1 MLVVMPSGNGTQREG
16 ADMPVERG
24 DLVPDIDPPSDE
36 GVQWRL
42 SEQKGRPVTVIFH
55 RHLA

>member
-1 MLVVMPSGNGTQREG
+1 MPI
-16 ADMPVERG
+16 ERG
-24 DLVPDIDPPSDE
+24 DLAPEIDLPSDE

-42 SEQKGRPVTVIFH
+42 SEQTGRPVMVIFH